1 MRMVRTSADERR
13 VRTAD
18 RRRHVAEPLYP
29 FRDSHGVMV
38 VVGRRTLPDR
48 RIGNIQVE
56 WGEEIE
62 LATRVK

>member
-1 MRMVRTSADERR
+1 MRIVKTSEVERR

-18 RRRHVAEPLYP
+18 RRWKRAAPACP
-29 FRDSHGVMV
+29 FRDSNGLRVMND
-38 VVGRRTLPDR
+38 RRTRPDR

-62 LATRVK
+62 LASRLK